1 MSSRLMIGVSVVLGA
16 VAQIF
21 LKHGLTQ
28 VRKARSERVSI
39 MRLILSV
46 AFQPYVWLWGLSFMA
61 ATGLWILGLQR
72 VDLSYAF
79 PLLSCSYILVSVL
92 SATFFHEHVDRN
104 RWLAVFVIS
113 CGVVLI
119 AGS

>member
-1 MSSRLMIGVSVVLGA
+1 MVAISVVLGA
-16 VAQIF
+16 IAQIF
-21 LKHGLTQ
+21 LKHGLAQ
-28 VRKARSERVSI
+28 VKRAQNGPVA
-39 MRLILSV
+39 ILELVRRV
-46 AFQPYVWLWGLSFMA
+46 AFQPCVWLWALSFVA

-92 SATFFHEHVDRN
+92 SATFFHEHVDRS
-104 RWLAVFVIS
+104 RWLAVVVIS